1 MLIQPP
7 ARGAAG
13 TRGGRGGGRGGATM
27 RRPRSKPPTLPPN
40 PTTPGILARYRA
52 AVDTAVKLATM
63 YNIQPIRGSTL
74 VIVDGTNCMEPVS
87 GRTRSIGQGITTGEV
102 ATLLALMFRH
112 ACEDCDF
119 VVSFWRL
126 GCSTFPGLVE
136 GKVLAN
142 VATVYSHM
150 IRGRGKSE
158 DGPYV
163 GVAWRYRWHGRI
175 FSCSRPRIVYAQACI
190 ARTSALGAAAHRQP
204 GTAHVVPAVPG
215 TA

>member
-1 MLIQPP
+1 MSTSCLSSRCHHIWKTKLEPKLGFNGAGCNV
-7 ARGAAG
+7 AR
-13 TRGGRGGGRGGATM
+13 
-27 RRPRSKPPTLPPN
+27 
-40 PTTPGILARYRA
+40 RA

-163 GVAWRYRWHGRI
+163 GVAWLASLAW
-175 FSCSRPRIVYAQACI
+175 SRF
-190 ARTSALGAAAHRQP
+190 LM
-204 GTAHVVPAVPG
+204 
-215 TA
+215 

>member
-1 MLIQPP
+1 
-7 ARGAAG
+7 
-13 TRGGRGGGRGGATM
+13 M

-163 GVAWRYRWHGRI
+163 GVAWLASLAWSRFLMYPSANRVCTGMYCSNKRAWNGGA
-175 FSCSRPRIVYAQACI
+175 STTWYCSRRPSSTRHSLSS
-190 ARTSALGAAAHRQP
+190 RSSTTAA
-204 GTAHVVPAVPG
+204 T
-215 TA
+215 